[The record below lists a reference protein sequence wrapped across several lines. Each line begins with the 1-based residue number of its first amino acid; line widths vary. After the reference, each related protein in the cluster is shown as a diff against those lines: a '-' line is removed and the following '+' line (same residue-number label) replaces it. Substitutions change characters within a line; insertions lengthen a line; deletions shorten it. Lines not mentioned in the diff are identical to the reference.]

1 MGGANGRVGGQLS
14 GAARLR
20 NAAAKTTTLR
30 SVRARTPAPVRTTQ
44 TSRAREQ
51 LNSHGAPVG
60 DRTVVMTTADVA
72 SMEGEIAQLRAENA
86 ALRQG
91 RGQSA
96 STATMPSGSIASSRA
111 PDAAGS
117 PSEPVARARSAPV
130 RARGSGADARAVLG
144 SVSRGQVLEVVPNA
158 TYRSYEWDDVC
169 RAGAAI
175 QAKKITFTQLKSD
188 PKIRAEYKVPCNTMR
203 KWCADTGR
211 GPLWLIE
218 RDERRRRALPASGGC
233 KGGGTVLGKAAEIKI
248 VLHIAEASR
257 AKCPMMR
264 DELERLVRETAI
276 ELGLTVTRTGNP
288 YSMLTDVST
297 LVASII
303 RRAAQDG
310 IFILEKKGRKFA
322 LQRLANQI
330 PDALK
335 RYAAKINP
343 ALIYFQREHGKLTLK
358 DVGNWDET
366 GLDLCA
372 FAQMYGFLCLRHFGN
387 QVAVPFEQSP
397 HITVVVGFTG
407 SEGMVLLA
415 IIKGVD
421 GQPPSPSHAQLLDDD
436 SKVYLG
442 QTATGWINNSLKTA
456 FLKLQLD
463 RGILGA
469 RPMVVNVD
477 GHDSNLNN
485 PELIQLAS
493 QNKILLV
500 IPPSHTSAAVNGMGT
515 QQCDR
520 PAHQGGP
527 IACLKAAFR
536 RLFKQQW
543 YANLRDKDVKSQVS
557 IAEIAALLAKAWK
570 ESFKSS
576 KMEELNGDVGYYIN
590 DEDFLQWDLT
600 RLTPRTHGSTG
611 LSPEPPAAP
620 AAAPPAGPAAAPIAA
635 PAAAPTGAPAL
646 QPLSAAASS
655 HMPRVSSNFGGRA
668 AVYED
673 QAQQIVA
680 LDGYRSQLDGIM
692 AVHRV
697 SQRVLEPAVP
707 RPAHATARG
716 AAARRHNRDGC
727 VVGGPEWRAAQAQ
740 KQADDGAKQA
750 KKIASE
756 RAVWENKRVD
766 VREAERALEAAGGEP
781 AQLTVKLLRALI
793 FSRTW
798 RTAKAKNN
806 RENALLDEARA
817 ALESNHDTLLPPTPP
832 RALALDADA
841 DVDDYTCP
849 SCEAVQD
856 DITPDENGMVFCA
869 ECGQRLDDLE

>member
-1 MGGANGRVGGQLS
+1 
-14 GAARLR
+14 
-20 NAAAKTTTLR
+20 
-30 SVRARTPAPVRTTQ
+30 
-44 TSRAREQ
+44 
-51 LNSHGAPVG
+51 
-60 DRTVVMTTADVA
+60 
-72 SMEGEIAQLRAENA
+72 
-86 ALRQG
+86 
-91 RGQSA
+91 
-96 STATMPSGSIASSRA
+96 
-111 PDAAGS
+111 
-117 PSEPVARARSAPV
+117 
-130 RARGSGADARAVLG
+130 
-144 SVSRGQVLEVVPNA
+144 
-158 TYRSYEWDDVC
+158 
-169 RAGAAI
+169 
-175 QAKKITFTQLKSD
+175 
-188 PKIRAEYKVPCNTMR
+188 
-203 KWCADTGR
+203 
-211 GPLWLIE
+211 
-218 RDERRRRALPASGGC
+218 
-233 KGGGTVLGKAAEIKI
+233 
-248 VLHIAEASR
+248 
-257 AKCPMMR
+257 MMR

-330 PDALK
+330 PDELK

-620 AAAPPAGPAAAPIAA
+620 AAAPPRRARRRSHRRARRSAHRRARFAAALRRSFIVHAA
-635 PAAAPTGAPAL
+635 GVFQLWRARGCVRGPGAADSCSRRVSLAARWHHGGPPGITAGARAGC
-646 QPLSAAASS
+646 AAAS
-655 HMPRVSSNFGGRA
+655 
-668 AVYED
+668 
-673 QAQQIVA
+673 
-680 LDGYRSQLDGIM
+680 
-692 AVHRV
+692 
-697 SQRVLEPAVP
+697 
-707 RPAHATARG
+707 ARNR
-716 AAARRHNRDGC
+716 ARRSGASTQPR
-727 VVGGPEWRAAQAQ
+727 WLRRRRAGVARST
-740 KQADDGAKQA
+740 GA
-750 KKIASE
+750 
-756 RAVWENKRVD
+756 
-766 VREAERALEAAGGEP
+766 EAGR
-781 AQLTVKLLRALI
+781 
-793 FSRTW
+793 
-798 RTAKAKNN
+798 
-806 RENALLDEARA
+806 
-817 ALESNHDTLLPPTPP
+817 
-832 RALALDADA
+832 
-841 DVDDYTCP
+841 
-849 SCEAVQD
+849 
-856 DITPDENGMVFCA
+856 
-869 ECGQRLDDLE
+869 